1 MELSINPDTITK
13 YFSKFIRPALGL
25 SLLAAVQSLLVST
38 ATAQSTPTDLTLLG
52 IEDIL
57 KRRIIPHDEATGSP
71 ISAERWSFGYNFVT
85 AHFKEYQTGTQT
97 LSTAHMQTLFPVLPI
112 EIIQRAHLLNVGY
125 HVTDRLFM
133 DLQLSYVQQETC
145 HISVVPGFDQFI
157 IKSHGVGDTS
167 IGLNYMLWSDED
179 ESLYAGAALSIPTG
193 EINKKGRTPRS
204 AVQDTLLPYTMQV
217 GSGTFDFNPSLN
229 YIRKMGKFEW
239 ANNLQGTVRMGK
251 NYHDYSLS
259 HRAVLKTTLSY
270 ELFPFLYPS
279 VKLLGHYWDR
289 IHGQDNDLLAPNG
302 SYPAPVTHPDLFGG
316 RKVDLLLG
324 IRIPINHGILRGQSL
339 ELEGGLPVYQ
349 YLNGPQPGEQ
359 WRMAASWKW
368 RF

>member
-97 LSTAHMQTLFPVLPI
+97 LSTAHMQTLFPVLP
-112 EIIQRAHLLNVGY
+112 
-125 HVTDRLFM
+125 
-133 DLQLSYVQQETC
+133 
-145 HISVVPGFDQFI
+145 
-157 IKSHGVGDTS
+157 
-167 IGLNYMLWSDED
+167 
-179 ESLYAGAALSIPTG
+179 
-193 EINKKGRTPRS
+193 
-204 AVQDTLLPYTMQV
+204 YTMQV

-279 VKLLGHYWDR
+279 VKLLGHY
-289 IHGQDNDLLAPNG
+289 
-302 SYPAPVTHPDLFGG
+302 
-316 RKVDLLLG
+316 
-324 IRIPINHGILRGQSL
+324 
-339 ELEGGLPVYQ
+339 
-349 YLNGPQPGEQ
+349 
-359 WRMAASWKW
+359 
-368 RF
+368 